1 MAVLAEKTP
10 ARRTSQKTNF
20 SKNGLNDGLNAES
33 SQKLLFYLL
42 EKMDKLDNKFDQKV
56 DKLDEKMDKLDNKL
70 DSKVDKLDEKIDRLE
85 NKLDDEVGKLNKKID
100 DEVGKL
106 NNKISD
112 EIGKLDA
119 KMDNRFLWMIGI
131 MFTGFTGVITI
142 ILSKF

>member
-42 EKMDKLDNKFDQKV
+42 EKMDKLDNKFDSKV
-56 DKLDEKMDKLDNKL
+56 DKLDEKMDK
-70 DSKVDKLDEKIDRLE
+70 LE

-106 NNKISD
+106 NAKMDRLDNKLDAKID
-112 EIGKLDA
+112 DKIGKLDE
-119 KMDNRFLWMIGI
+119 KIDNRFLWMIGI
-131 MFTGFTGVITI
+131 MFTGFIGVITI